1 MISEEEIIDTINLAT
16 DKFKELNGMLGV
28 LLEVANDYH
37 KRVKKAI
44 EYIEQNKSG
53 FKNYYLSD
61 MELNYLYLLDIL
73 KGSDKE

>member
-1 MISEEEIIDTINLAT
+1 MISEEEIIDTINSAT

-44 EYIEQNKSG
+44 EYIENNGYEIVYSYDKS
-53 FKNYYLSD
+53 K
-61 MELNYLYLLDIL
+61 ELIDELLDIL
-73 KGSDKE
+73 KGSGNE